1 VDKVQADLCAS
12 FPEASWN
19 RVHLQMIYFGRE
31 YCPAK
36 SHVPSECPVCSW
48 VTSSTKNPPTDL
60 STFSPQKRAKGLVYY
75 HDRRDELQGNPSLA
89 LFCAASPDR
98 RVALLDS
105 IKSEPI
111 GNSGREF
118 VEALEDDIIAIE
130 NGPLQE
136 KAKPRKRDKDTTS
149 LDTTEEQ
156 IEPSG
161 RKRKVTTRIDV
172 KQENQGKR
180 IKL

>member
-1 VDKVQADLCAS
+1 
-12 FPEASWN
+12 
-19 RVHLQMIYFGRE
+19 M
-31 YCPAK
+31 
-36 SHVPSECPVCSW
+36 
-48 VTSSTKNPPTDL
+48 
-60 STFSPQKRAKGLVYY
+60 
-75 HDRRDELQGNPSLA
+75 A

-111 GNSGREF
+111 GYSGREF
-118 VEALEDDIIAIE
+118 VEALEDEMIAIE

-161 RKRKVTTRIDV
+161 RKRKVTTRINV
-172 KQENQGKR
+172 KQESQGKR